1 MKKKDTLHKWFHRKW
16 FCLHFILFFRS
27 RSRPNSGG
35 TPRGYEGRMASFRPT
50 DHEKYKFLLENQNS
64 SPLVSFVDKSRI
76 QSRSPIFNRSEPINQ
91 PIQRSYLK
99 DPSEVNNYRI

>member
-1 MKKKDTLHKWFHRKW
+1 MKQKWFHRN
-16 FCLHFILFFRS
+16 FIFYFFRS

-35 TPRGYEGRMASFRPT
+35 TPRGYEGRMASFRPS

-64 SPLVSFVDKSRI
+64 SPIVSFVDKSRI
-76 QSRSPIFNRSEPINQ
+76 QKRSPIFNRSEPINQ

-99 DPSEVNNYRI
+99 DPSEVNNF